1 MQPIDFDE
9 ALEKIVRRDLR
20 YDREAYRFVRDA
32 LDFTQQLL
40 TQNGGRS
47 SRSPRKTTKKNPTN
61 HVSGEELLS
70 GIRDYALQQFGP
82 MVMTVFD
89 EWGIRSTSDF
99 GEIVFNMVDA
109 RLLNKTD
116 EDSREDFKD
125 IFNFREVFELPFLPS
140 SKSKSSTPSSTS
152 KTAG

>member
-9 ALEKIVRRDLR
+9 ALEKIVQQDQR

-32 LDFTQQLL
+32 LDFTQQQR
-40 TQNGGRS
+40 TRVVERPARSGRKPAK
-47 SRSPRKTTKKNPTN
+47 SPPPQ
-61 HVSGEELLS
+61 HVSGPELLT
-70 GIRDYALQQFGP
+70 GIRDFALQQFGP
-82 MVMTVFD
+82 MTSTVFA
-89 EWGIRSTSDF
+89 EWGIRETADF

-125 IFNFREVFELPFLPS
+125 VYNFHETFALPFLPRS
-140 SKSKSSTPSSTS
+140 RNREPIL
-152 KTAG
+152 